1 MLLSGVPSEQV
12 AADGD
17 AAVDGAVGA
26 DGNGAAAGAVVEGEC
41 CVLGN
46 TKGAQ
51 KAGKNSADGL
61 ISFSEKSSA

>member
-12 AADGD
+12 AA
-17 AAVDGAVGA
+17 DGAVGA

-61 ISFSEKSSA
+61 ISFSETSSA

>member
-1 MLLSGVPSEQV
+1 MLLSGVPSAQV

-17 AAVDGAVGA
+17 AAADGAVGA

-51 KAGKNSADGL
+51 KAGKNSADGS
-61 ISFSEKSSA
+61 IFFSETSSA

>member
-17 AAVDGAVGA
+17 AAVDV

-41 CVLGN
+41 CVLGY

-51 KAGKNSADGL
+51 KAGKNSADGS
-61 ISFSEKSSA
+61 IFFSETSSA